1 MNTAR
6 REPTDFD
13 AWLAA
18 SPDVEPVSV
27 DENRHGDW
35 NHLLALPIRFPYNL
49 K

>member
-13 AWLAA
+13 AWLAV
-18 SPDVEPVSV
+18 SPDVEAVVEDQLPV
-27 DENRHGDW
+27 
-35 NHLLALPIRFPYNL
+35 ALVH

>member
-13 AWLAA
+13 AWLAV
-18 SPDVEPVSV
+18 SPDVEDQLPA
-27 DENRHGDW
+27 
-35 NHLLALPIRFPYNL
+35 ALVH